1 MTRGG
6 QAFDEIQE
14 LKAQLTT
21 DPKWDIIGKFIKVG
35 VRPCEA
41 APNARVWIQGLERRD
56 PRAAAL

>member
-41 APNARVWIQGLERRD
+41 APNARV
-56 PRAAAL
+56 